1 MIVSTDQPAVQLYT
15 GNFLSKAAGD
25 APHSHVRP
33 GPPPPAPLRPSHGP
47 HPTRPSPPLQH
58 GALCLETQTH
68 PDAINQAGF
77 PSVLLRPGEEY
88 RTTTVHAF
96 AW

>member
-1 MIVSTDQPAVQLYT
+1 MTVSTDQPAVQLYT
-15 GNFLSKAAGD
+15 GNFLSKAPGD
-25 APHSHVRP
+25 APHSQVGAALTR
-33 GPPPPAPLRPSHGP
+33 PPPP
-47 HPTRPSPPLQH
+47 PTPTPPLPAQH

-88 RTTTVHAF
+88 RTTTIHAF
-96 AW
+96 EW